1 MSNAAPANLPL
12 VFDTATLTPEALND
26 RLAEAACYAVLR
38 RLMPVLRHD
47 VAGALQPVRMLLMVL
62 ERRMQAAEP
71 DLEAIAKNVTSLS
84 TLTKQASADCI
95 SALEWIG
102 SSQDAKVTLRSSVD
116 EAIKLLS
123 MELSANGLAL
133 VNGISDEAVAAP
145 QSFLRS
151 MLMASLLAFCDQSA
165 VTGTLQVTAKAG
177 DSPQRSCL
185 YLQMLPDHSDKS
197 PASLDIVRK
206 YRLIDWPDVQ
216 AIARSF
222 SVKLERGDG
231 WLTLELPEN

>member
-84 TLTKQASADCI
+84 TLTKQA
-95 SALEWIG
+95 
-102 SSQDAKVTLRSSVD
+102 
-116 EAIKLLS
+116 
-123 MELSANGLAL
+123 
-133 VNGISDEAVAAP
+133 
-145 QSFLRS
+145 
-151 MLMASLLAFCDQSA
+151 
-165 VTGTLQVTAKAG
+165 
-177 DSPQRSCL
+177 
-185 YLQMLPDHSDKS
+185 
-197 PASLDIVRK
+197 
-206 YRLIDWPDVQ
+206 
-216 AIARSF
+216 
-222 SVKLERGDG
+222 
-231 WLTLELPEN
+231 